1 MSHFVVVFASATKRN
16 VKIQLHVCNVIYTK
30 ENLGLYH
37 STFPSN
43 MIISQAQMFLC
54 IKKEEY
60 DCIPLSIDII
70 PYYGIGRIVHSANLC
85 TYIIAQKK
93 SL

>member
-1 MSHFVVVFASATKRN
+1 MLSTQKRDSVFIT
-16 VKIQLHVCNVIYTK
+16 LLFT
-30 ENLGLYH
+30 
-37 STFPSN
+37 SN

-85 TYIIAQKK
+85 AYIIAQKK